1 MSFYKLKQPS
11 LAISLLPAPT
21 KTLSSAAA
29 CENQEITKNTKK
41 HTKNKQNQQNTKKH
55 VKIIETSEFLADLF
69 SFRVSF
75 CVLVSRD
82 LLVQLPELGIV
93 SGPRDASKKS
103 ARQISVFLMYF
114 VFGNA
119 DSQIVVFVFFC
130 FWKRVFLDENMFWMC
145 LDTFSF
151 VFHVDLCVC
160 ASVVLSFCFL
170 SSSTGMRDISKC
182 KGTQGCR
189 E

>member
-41 HTKNKQNQQNTKKH
+41 HKKNKQNQQNTKKH

-75 CVLVSRD
+75 ATCSCNSQSSASFPVLATPQQDKEHSMR
-82 LLVQLPELGIV
+82 
-93 SGPRDASKKS
+93 SH
-103 ARQISVFLMYF
+103 VFLSEM
-114 VFGNA
+114 
-119 DSQIVVFVFFC
+119 QIVVKKRCVFVFV
-130 FWKRVFLDENMFWMC
+130 WKRVFLAYESYENMFWIC
-145 LDTFSF
+145 LDMFSC

-160 ASVVLSFCFL
+160 VSVRLWCFL
-170 SSSTGMRDISKC
+170 FAFS
-182 KGTQGCR
+182 QVPLA
-189 E
+189 

>member
-1 MSFYKLKQPS
+1 VSFYKLKQPS

-29 CENQEITKNTKK
+29 CENQEITKKP
-41 HTKNKQNQQNTKKH
+41 TKNKQNQQNTKKH

-69 SFRVSF
+69 SFHVSF

-103 ARQISVFLMYF
+103 ARQISVFLMYCFLEMQILRLLCLCFF
-114 VFGNA
+114 VFGN
-119 DSQIVVFVFFC
+119 VFFWMKTC
-130 FWKRVFLDENMFWMC
+130 FG
-145 LDTFSF
+145 
-151 VFHVDLCVC
+151 CVWTRFPLSSTLIC
-160 ASVVLSFCFL
+160 ASVRLWCFL
-170 SSSTGMRDISKC
+170 FAFS
-182 KGTQGCR
+182 QVPLA
-189 E
+189 